1 MLERGASV
9 AVGEQA
15 WEPIERALQMRLP
28 MLPSSLAAASSQAF
42 KAAGS
47 ATSTALPKPL
57 GALAANDF
65 TGLPTSSAFRAQIA
79 TLAPSSANNVA
90 NRKANALAAARH
102 ERALSLQAESPL
114 FPT

>member
-1 MLERGASV
+1 
-9 AVGEQA
+9 
-15 WEPIERALQMRLP
+15 

-65 TGLPTSSAFRAQIA
+65 TALPTSSALRAQIGCLHRQNN
-79 TLAPSSANNVA
+79 LAIARPMP
-90 NRKANALAAARH
+90 LAAARH
-102 ERALSLQAESPL
+102 ERALFLQAESPS